1 MKLTDRQ
8 LDLLKEIGNIGTG
21 NAATALST
29 LTNKKVEIS
38 VPDAQVVPVSKL
50 LFVFPDPEEIVVGI
64 RMSVSGDVKMDIL
77 LILDR
82 SMAKSIINDLLGNPC
97 EDITQIDELTSSALK
112 EIGNIMCGSYI
123 TALAEFTQMYLDPTP
138 PELTVDMLAAIVAEA
153 VLERYQEYEDE
164 VVLVETQITV
174 ENVKSITSY
183 MFLIPGKECLEKV
196 FSKVGMA

>member
-1 MKLTDRQ
+1 MKLNERQ

-38 VPDAQVVPVSKL
+38 VPDAQIVPISKL
-50 LFVFPDPEEIVVGI
+50 LFTFPDPEDIVVGI
-64 RMSVSGDVKMDIL
+64 RMNVSGDVKMDIL

-82 SMAKSIINDLLGNPC
+82 PTGKRIITDLLGSPC
-97 EDITQIDELTSSALK
+97 EDITQLDELTSSAFK

-123 TALAEFTQMYLDPTP
+123 TALADFTQLYLDPTP
-138 PELTVDMLAAIVAEA
+138 PELTVDMLAAIVAET
-153 VLERYQEYEDE
+153 VLERYYEYEEE
-164 VVLVETQITV
+164 VVLVETQI
-174 ENVKSITSY
+174 NIGDVKSITSY
-183 MFLIPGKECLEKV
+183 MFLIPGKDCLQKI